1 MDARVTAHAHYSIGE
16 IDKRLYGSFL
26 EHLGRAVYTGIY
38 EPDHPSAL
46 PNGMRQDVI
55 DLVRQLDTPI
65 CRYPGGNFVSAY
77 NWEDGIGP
85 KAERPTRLDL
95 AWRTSESNKV
105 GIHEFAEWAE
115 AAGTEMMLAVNLGSR
130 GLDAARNFVEY
141 VNHPGGSYW
150 SDLRRKNGR
159 AEPWDVKVWCLGNE
173 MDGPWQVGHKSAAEY
188 GHLANETAKALRAFD
203 DKLELVVCGSSHSEM
218 PTYPQWEAT
227 VLDETYEQIDYISL
241 HMYFENYEK
250 NTAEY
255 LALPQKLDRYI
266 GTVGGVIDFVKAKK
280 RSKRDVKISFDEWNV
295 WYHERKNDAK
305 RMKEWDWPHAPVLL
319 EDIYNFEDVLQVG
332 CILNTFIRRS
342 DLVRIACIAQLVNVI
357 APIMTEP
364 GGAAWRQ
371 TIYHPLQLASCY
383 GRGTALNLDVDCQSY
398 TSDIAGSVPYL
409 DVSGVHDADAGWLT
423 LFAVNRHGQE
433 HMDIELSVERFG
445 TIKAIE
451 HTLIKHDDLEAR
463 NTKDNPEN
471 VKPQQVEGTASL
483 EENRARVTVPPYS
496 YSMIR
501 IKL

>member
-1 MDARVTAHAHYSIGE
+1 MDARVTAHARYSIAD

-38 EPDHPSAL
+38 EPGHPTAL
-46 PNGMRQDVI
+46 PNGMRRDVI
-55 DLVRQLDTPI
+55 DLVRDLDTPI

-85 KAERPTRLDL
+85 KEDRPTRLDL
-95 AWRTSESNKV
+95 AWRTAESNQV

-141 VNHPGGSYW
+141 VNHPGGSHW

-159 AEPWDVKVWCLGNE
+159 TDPWNVKLWCLGNE

-188 GHLANETAKALRAFD
+188 GHLANETAKAIRAFD
-203 DKLELVVCGSSHSEM
+203 DSLELVVCGSSHSEM

-227 VLDETYEQIDYISL
+227 VLEETYDQIDYISL

-255 LALPQKLDRYI
+255 LALPEKLDRYI
-266 GTVGGVIDFVKAKK
+266 GTVGGVIDFVKGKK

-295 WYHERKNDAK
+295 WYHERKSDAK

-332 CILNTFIRRS
+332 CILNTFIRRA
-342 DLVRIACIAQLVNVI
+342 DRVRIACIAQLVNVI

-371 TIYHPLQLASCY
+371 TIYHPFHIASRY
-383 GRGTALNLDVDCQSY
+383 GRGTALQLDVDCPHYTADSADRVSY
-398 TSDIAGSVPYL
+398 LDIAG
-409 DVSGVHDADAGWLT
+409 VHDGDTGTLT
-423 LFAVNRHGQE
+423 FFAINRNGQE
-433 HMDIELSVERFG
+433 NIDLKLATEHFG
-445 TIKAIE
+445 TVKSVE
-451 HTLIKHDDLEAR
+451 HTLIKHDDLEAK
-463 NTKDNPEN
+463 NTRDNPEN
-471 VKPQQVEGTASL
+471 VKPRKAEGAIIEGNTV
-483 EENRARVTVPPYS
+483 RVSVPPYS

-501 IKL
+501 ITL